1 MDSNEENKS
10 SDDIIQELLS
20 SFTVKEHTA
29 TPCLDDGENNK
40 GKAPL
45 HSKDEPQTSGK
56 PPRRSGGITIACLK
70 DSVVLQEVQRSA
82 QCSQQ
87 QLPAACSSTDVQDSA
102 LASKA
107 AAEPL
112 VSQSN
117 KSVENDKNH
126 KKHHHKKSKESKC
139 EDNSLARPNDE
150 ADDDVVITSVQPSRK
165 RSASPSSSSHRHKK
179 SRRSASH
186 SKNQTLQSSKSI
198 DECKSSSP
206 KSLDQRKSRSSK
218 SPSVHKS
225 RSSRSPT
232 SQKSGSRKSRSRRST
247 SRHKKSR
254 SSRSSSRHKKSRSS
268 RSRSRHKK
276 SRSSRS
282 SSRHKKSRSSRSR
295 SRHKKSRSSR
305 SSSRHKKSRSSR
317 STSRH
322 KKSRSSRSTSRH
334 KKSRSSR
341 SSSRHKKS
349 RSNRSPS
356 RRKRSRSRKPGDH
369 HKSSIKKEKCD
380 DEDCVKILKDKVT
393 RKRLLE
399 IARRNALQLVS
410 SGVIPSSLGPV
421 PPVGPGSAPA
431 SQPRSIHDLTAFCK
445 QLAESGNYS
454 DDGDN
459 GLVGSDDDESEEE
472 DKSEAPFTYSGRH
485 PFALKDKPITMNI
498 RNAPMLPVKSNAERL
513 QESSKLREQFPVSSG
528 THHKQKD
535 DGGWT
540 PVEAASSSSQATP
553 SDNTESAKDPKDQVF
568 PTVDE
573 DIANLNLSEMVSER
587 LRAMRNLQENPNDA
601 NAKKKL
607 DALQETMSKWA
618 LSKQEPGKFTGTTG
632 VKVLSQQELSSGQQA
647 WAKKEQLITAKPVS
661 SAFGMRMLQKMGWNP
676 GEGLGKNKEGST
688 TPLLL
693 EVKTDKK
700 GFHAQ
705 EELTPVKP
713 SIPMTKTVAG
723 KHPVSV
729 LSEFCIKSKW
739 QPPQFQVVHD
749 SGPDHKKSYLMKVIV
764 NKLEYRASQ
773 MAPTKKLAKATA
785 AATCLMALGIT
796 LDDPQPTHMGIGG
809 CQSSL
814 SSFGNSPV
822 VQGAFPPPG
831 PVSNFTLRNMNVQQ
845 HLPQQHTRHSGAYSC
860 GVTGL
865 QPLMSINTCD
875 FAGRSGNVNI
885 IIGPQLPQSASSF
898 SLTMHENK
906 PQPVPLSS
914 VKAFPP
920 PGVKLNSF
928 PPPGRSGRPS
938 HPVAERGSQT
948 SSIEML

>member
-87 QLPAACSSTDVQDSA
+87 QLPAAACSSTDVQDSA

-723 KHPVSV
+723 GG
-729 LSEFCIKSKW
+729 
-739 QPPQFQVVHD
+739 
-749 SGPDHKKSYLMKVIV
+749 SGGATPNSCSLDTFSQLT
-764 NKLEYRASQ
+764 KLLLDLRNS
-773 MAPTKKLAKATA
+773 A
-785 AATCLMALGIT
+785 AAAPATSNPLQLAAL
-796 LDDPQPTHMGIGG
+796 LNLLA
-809 CQSSL
+809 L
-814 SSFGNSPV
+814 SSKLNQNTSP
-822 VQGAFPPPG
+822 
-831 PVSNFTLRNMNVQQ
+831 
-845 HLPQQHTRHSGAYSC
+845 H
-860 GVTGL
+860 
-865 QPLMSINTCD
+865 
-875 FAGRSGNVNI
+875 VN
-885 IIGPQLPQSASSF
+885 Q
-898 SLTMHENK
+898 T
-906 PQPVPLSS
+906 PVPLMN
-914 VKAFPP
+914 
-920 PGVKLNSF
+920 LNLTPHVNQNVTSLLNQNFTSRVSQNTTSRWTQNTASLANQNTTSHLNQNFTSRVNQNATSHGNQNAMSYGNQNAMSYGNQNAMSYGNQNAVSYGHQNFTSTVSRNIASNASTPSQSF
-928 PPPGRSGRPS
+928 PNSASNPNGNLHNFKWCMILDQIIRR
-938 HPVAERGSQT
+938 AT
-948 SSIEML
+948 S